1 MSKIN
6 IYIDESGVFG
16 PYQFHSQY
24 YIVTLVIHNPSDN
37 ITENINYLNHKMD
50 NEKFDNLNIHTGPLI
65 RREYDYDRFSL
76 LERKRIFNILYN
88 FVRTIDIKYH
98 TILVEKKQFASD
110 IDLANRISKNL
121 SKFLKCNLL
130 SLLNHES
137 VIVYYDKGQRELNN
151 VIVSVF
157 NSILNNVEF
166 EKEKNSQADHK
177 LFQAADMLCT
187 LELLAEKIRRK
198 SLSKSE
204 LAFFSSGKN
213 IYKSYLRAIEHKKLM

>member
-24 YIVTLVIHNPSDN
+24 YIVTLVIHNPTDN
-37 ITENINYLNHKMD
+37 ISENIKYLNLKLD
-50 NEKFDNLNIHTGPLI
+50 NENLNNLTIHTGPLI
-65 RREYDYDRFSL
+65 RREYDYDRFTL

-88 FVRTIDIKYH
+88 FIRTIDIKYH
-98 TILVEKKQFASD
+98 TILIEKKQLTSD
-110 IDLANRISKNL
+110 IDLASRISKKL
-121 SKFLKCNLL
+121 SKFLKENVQFF
-130 SLLNHES
+130 LNHES
-137 VIVYYDKGQRELNN
+137 IVVYYDKGQKELNN

-157 NSILNNVEF
+157 NSVLSNVEF
-166 EKEKNSQADHK
+166 EKEKKSQVDQK
-177 LFQAADMLCT
+177 LFQTADMLCT

-198 SLSKSE
+198 SLTKSE
-204 LAFFSSGKN
+204 LAFFSSGKK